1 MGKGFRGDVIATS
14 ASSLSASTS
23 SSSDEDVPKLGP
35 GIGWSEESMFAS
47 GRGKDARGDGGGKTK
62 ELGTIRFEDELGGSL
77 GGGINSV
84 SIGGIT
90 FGFEVDA
97 PSSDLDVFLGV
108 APARPFFE
116 LFPTV

>member
-1 MGKGFRGDVIATS
+1 MGKGFRGDVIAPS
-14 ASSLSASTS
+14 ASSLSASSS
-23 SSSDEDVPKLGP
+23 SSSDEDVPKL
-35 GIGWSEESMFAS
+35 GWSEESMFAS